1 MARKLYKTINKITS
15 FSIGLV
21 IPGKDG
27 KKAETKF
34 VYFNGGITHPRFIPS
49 VHIEDEKKWQDALE
63 KSPFCGKKY
72 VLAAVL
78 KDEPK
83 PVVVQPSVT
92 ETKKGPVEQPD
103 NNIIKKVHQVT
114 TLQGAI
120 TSLIKNGY
128 DGDVDELTD
137 LDSIILAAKSVN
149 IEFTKLE

>member
-1 MARKLYKTINKITS
+1 MARKLYKTINEITS

-27 KKAETKF
+27 KKDEKKH

-49 VHIEDEKKWQDALE
+49 VHSEDEEKWQIALE
-63 KSPFCGKKY
+63 KSPFHGKKY
-72 VLAAVL
+72 KLAATL
-78 KDEPK
+78 KDAPK
-83 PVVVQPSVT
+83 PVVVQPKVT
-92 ETKKGPVEQPD
+92 EPKASPEQPD
-103 NNIIKKVHQVT
+103 NNTVKKVHQVT

-137 LDSIILAAKSVN
+137 LDSIVLAAKSVN

>member
-1 MARKLYKTINKITS
+1 MARKLYKTINNITS

-27 KKAETKF
+27 KKDEKKH

-49 VHIEDEKKWQDALE
+49 VHSEDEEKWQIALE

-78 KDEPK
+78 KTVPK
-83 PVVVQPSVT
+83 TVVVQPKVVEPKAS
-92 ETKKGPVEQPD
+92 PVQPD
-103 NNIIKKVHQVT
+103 NNIVKKVHQVT

-128 DGDVDELTD
+128 DGDVDELTG
-137 LDSIILAAKSVN
+137 LDSIVLAAKSVN